1 MDAKESYHPNAY
13 LERRKNVTRGLQ
25 ARTKILEVMGRNKPL
40 TVNEVSEL
48 AALSYSSS
56 LHHLRLLEGE
66 QIMKREGKKPYR
78 WKITGRGQK
87 SLDQLT

>member
-1 MDAKESYHPNAY
+1 MDTKESYHPNAF
-13 LERRKNVTRGLQ
+13 LERRKNVTRGLK
-25 ARTKILEVMGRNKPL
+25 ARTKILKVMGRDKPL
-40 TVNEVSEL
+40 TVKEVSEL
-48 AALSYSSS
+48 AVLSYSSS
-56 LHHLRLLEGE
+56 LHHLRLLEDE

>member
-1 MDAKESYHPNAY
+1 MDTKENYHPNAF
-13 LERRKNVTRGLQ
+13 LERRKNVTRGLK
-25 ARTKILEVMGRNKPL
+25 ARTKILEVLGRNKPL

-56 LHHLRLLEGE
+56 LHHLRLLEDE